1 MASNSRNRYWVYKVH
16 RIRNQVEFSSTFMTS
31 KSARVAVLQ
40 GICTS
45 ARDTSM
51 MMMMMMMPMKMPM
64 PTNRSEYTEC
74 KYGGPLGRFGSSCA
88 KARLVRPQEFCFD
101 RASWRLS
108 RSIWLPSSCCVPD
121 RHQKG
126 DFTLA
131 DTTFTFPRSLRI
143 HAILRGDRKHFT
155 AKRQVCSLHLL

>member
-1 MASNSRNRYWVYKVH
+1 
-16 RIRNQVEFSSTFMTS
+16 MTG
-31 KSARVAVLQ
+31 KWARVAVLQ

-45 ARDTSM
+45 ARDTLMLMMMMIVM
-51 MMMMMMMPMKMPM
+51 MMMMIPM

-74 KYGGPLGRFGSSCA
+74 KYGGPLGPPGYSCA

-101 RASWRLS
+101 CASWRLS
-108 RSIWLPSSCCVPD
+108 RSIWLASSYCVPD

-131 DTTFTFPRSLRI
+131 ETAFTFPRSF
-143 HAILRGDRKHFT
+143 HNK
-155 AKRQVCSLHLL
+155 S